1 MNARYQSAAELR
13 AAQTLKARQYIR
25 EAAAEAIRYLQSFT
39 GESPYDELRL
49 LRKAEFALE
58 DIKANLD
65 LLNEELDCAPSDRE
79 VGLAAAFSID
89 RERSQEIN
97 RG

>member
-13 AAQTLKARQYIR
+13 AAQTLKARHYIL
-25 EAAAEAIRYLQSFT
+25 EAACEAIALLAKLSGTNAYAELQI
-39 GESPYDELRL
+39 LRQ
-49 LRKAEFALE
+49 AEYALE

-79 VGLAAAFSID
+79 VGVAAAFSID
-89 RERSQEIN
+89 RERAEEIR